1 MARTNWGEELSR
13 FANEW
18 RQTGIKPKEW
28 SDREGH
34 SWGTAKN
41 HITIK
46 AAKALLSGSG
56 GKIANSGK
64 KSRKKDPKKI
74 ANSQSG
80 KEQKSSGCND
90 ARTSKNGSK
99 NTSFSLLPSDAD
111 IPFTPD
117 EFGISDQQAKFAM
130 LVAQGKKLATAYRDA
145 GYSDLG
151 QGLYANASRLIRND
165 KVFRAISYFRNQY
178 QKRYTADLDLLVSQL
193 MAIVQADPN
202 QLAQFRRV
210 NCRYCWGENHLY
222 QWRDIAEFDKA
233 AAQASRDGKP
243 EPEYGGLGFVDNAIP
258 NPDCPKCCGEGT
270 GQLYMADTTLLDGDA
285 RQLYAGA
292 KLGKFGVEILLEDK
306 AAARRELIKLIMA
319 TKGSSAGG
327 ATDSRNDLEL
337 EGLRLRN
344 EKLRTEIENLKK
356 GVGGENNEIII
367 HNSLPMPGVDN
378 VD

>member
-1 MARTNWGEELSR
+1 MSRPDWGALQQEYIAEYTRSGISPVAWCEARGLNYATARRYIKKPPKNAQAELR
-13 FANEW
+13 
-18 RQTGIKPKEW
+18 K
-28 SDREGH
+28 
-34 SWGTAKN
+34 TA
-41 HITIK
+41 
-46 AAKALLSGSG
+46 
-56 GKIANSGK
+56 
-64 KSRKKDPKKI
+64 
-74 ANSQSG
+74 
-80 KEQKSSGCND
+80 QKS
-90 ARTSKNGSK
+90 AQKKPAQTAQKLNGKSQEK
-99 NTSFSLLPSDAD
+99 KPVSDAYLNEGD
-111 IPFTPD
+111 AEEISFCPD

-130 LVAQGKKLATAYRDA
+130 LVAQGKKLVEAYRLA
-145 GYSDLG
+145 GYESEG
-151 QGLYANASRLIRND
+151 NAAYVTASQLLRNP
-165 KVFRAISYFRNQY
+165 KVYRAISYFRNQY

-292 KLGKFGVEILLEDK
+292 KLGKFGVEILLEDQ

>member
-1 MARTNWGEELSR
+1 MSRPDWGALQQEYIAEYTRSGISPVAWCEARGLNYATARRYIKKPPKNAQAELR
-13 FANEW
+13 
-18 RQTGIKPKEW
+18 K
-28 SDREGH
+28 
-34 SWGTAKN
+34 TA
-41 HITIK
+41 
-46 AAKALLSGSG
+46 
-56 GKIANSGK
+56 
-64 KSRKKDPKKI
+64 
-74 ANSQSG
+74 
-80 KEQKSSGCND
+80 QKSAQKKTAQTAQKRNGKSQEKKPVFD
-90 ARTSKNGSK
+90 AYLNEGDAEEI
-99 NTSFSLLPSDAD
+99 SFC
-111 IPFTPD
+111 PD

-130 LVAQGKKLATAYRDA
+130 LVAQGKKLVEAYRLA
-145 GYSDLG
+145 GYESEG
-151 QGLYANASRLIRND
+151 NAAYVTASQLLRNP

-233 AAQASRDGKP
+233 AAQTSRDGKP

>member
-1 MARTNWGEELSR
+1 MSRPDWGALQQEYIAEYTRSGISPVAWCEARGLNYATARRYIKKPPKN
-13 FANEW
+13 A
-18 RQTGIKPKEW
+18 QTEVRK
-28 SDREGH
+28 
-34 SWGTAKN
+34 TA
-41 HITIK
+41 
-46 AAKALLSGSG
+46 
-56 GKIANSGK
+56 
-64 KSRKKDPKKI
+64 
-74 ANSQSG
+74 
-80 KEQKSSGCND
+80 QKS
-90 ARTSKNGSK
+90 AQKKPAQTAQKRNGKSQEK
-99 NTSFSLLPSDAD
+99 KPVSDAYLNEGD
-111 IPFTPD
+111 AEEISFCPD

-130 LVAQGKKLATAYRDA
+130 LVAQGKKLVEAYRLA
-145 GYSDLG
+145 GYESEG
-151 QGLYANASRLIRND
+151 NAAYVTASQLLRNP
-165 KVFRAISYFRNQY
+165 KVYRAISYFRNQY

>member
-1 MARTNWGEELSR
+1 MSRPDWGALQQEYIAEYTRSGISPVAWCEARGLNYATARRYIKKPPKN
-13 FANEW
+13 A
-18 RQTGIKPKEW
+18 QTEMRK
-28 SDREGH
+28 
-34 SWGTAKN
+34 TAQKS
-41 HITIK
+41 
-46 AAKALLSGSG
+46 AQ
-56 GKIANSGK
+56 K
-64 KSRKKDPKKI
+64 KSAQTAQKQNGKSQKKKPV
-74 ANSQSG
+74 
-80 KEQKSSGCND
+80 
-90 ARTSKNGSK
+90 
-99 NTSFSLLPSDAD
+99 SDACLNKGD
-111 IPFTPD
+111 TEDFSFCPD
-117 EFGISDQQAKFAM
+117 EFGISEQQTKFAM
-130 LVAQGKKLATAYRDA
+130 LVAQGRKLVEAYRLA
-145 GYSDLG
+145 GYESEG
-151 QGLYANASRLIRND
+151 NAAYVTASQLLRNP
-165 KVFRAISYFRNQY
+165 KVYRAISWFRNQY

-319 TKGSSAGG
+319 TKGGSASG

>member
-1 MARTNWGEELSR
+1 MSRPDWGALQQEYIAEYTRSGISPVAWCEARGLNYATARRYIKKPPKNAQAELR
-13 FANEW
+13 
-18 RQTGIKPKEW
+18 K
-28 SDREGH
+28 
-34 SWGTAKN
+34 TA
-41 HITIK
+41 
-46 AAKALLSGSG
+46 
-56 GKIANSGK
+56 
-64 KSRKKDPKKI
+64 
-74 ANSQSG
+74 
-80 KEQKSSGCND
+80 QKS
-90 ARTSKNGSK
+90 AQKKPAQTAQKPNGKSQEK
-99 NTSFSLLPSDAD
+99 KPVSDAYLNEGD
-111 IPFTPD
+111 AEEISFCPD

-130 LVAQGKKLATAYRDA
+130 LVAQGKKLVEAYRLA
-145 GYSDLG
+145 GYESEG
-151 QGLYANASRLIRND
+151 NAAYVTASQLLRNP
-165 KVFRAISYFRNQY
+165 KVYRAISYFRNQY